1 MSFINH
7 LGLNNIHVMLIS
19 SLNVNYDRRPQLS
32 EKTLVLGRLAVG
44 CNEIFLPLFELS
56 DGLEDCLIAK
66 IETFRTLA
74 CSELLIN
81 RFLSAE
87 IFRFTG
93 LGYQWATNRW

>member
-56 DGLEDCLIAK
+56 DGLGNVSLSE

-74 CSELLIN
+74 CEWLVTT
-81 RFLSAE
+81 RFLPAE

-93 LGYQWATNRW
+93 LCVTITFD